1 MNIDYDSLIYF
12 LQDIDK
18 ILIGKKVEVKNEFIT
33 TCDAQTNGKTIT
45 IDMPSITQKCRNE
58 SEALL
63 MIKAVNYHELAHIKF
78 TDYNKE
84 DINKASEKVKERG
97 GDRHDFFKMIN
108 IMEDG
113 RIERLFAALYPKAK
127 DYFIAKNIWRIRNHE
142 YDFLTTAVRKS
153 LIPKR
158 LMKEMEL
165 MHYIDD
171 EKKEKLMELFDK
183 YTKEADKQKRL
194 ELAMEAY
201 FLIKDDYDW
210 FNAPQNEDIVSI
222 SKKGGGK
229 KKEREIKRAIEK
241 LREEEEKESE
251 EEESEE
257 GEGEGAEGESEG
269 EGENKGERGGGSEG
283 GSEERKE
290 RSEGGGKRGEG
301 GEGES
306 ERESEEGEE
315 SEGAEE
321 SEWAKSL
328 NNLIDALIEKTGEKK
343 RESKDERDVNY
354 HLVYLPELKLTK
366 REEEAIKNIANA
378 IKQIRAELRSG
389 WQRCE
394 RSGRIDLRKAMKY
407 KRNGDIKIFKK
418 FKHDKERT
426 SKMHYVLL
434 IDTSDSMELGHSISR
449 IYVASKTLSILV
461 EAIERAKGECAVIR
475 YSDDYTVLKR
485 FNERWK
491 RVYLKPNGT
500 TYISGALKEARE
512 MLKGKEYGCVII
524 LTDGEWY
531 DEDEAEKIIREMNK
545 RGIETVLVGI
555 GIGER
560 HECKHF
566 FTIDDSRNFASEFMR
581 LMRKV
586 VLKMAKELT
595 IKAM

>member
-1 MNIDYDSLIYF
+1 MNIDFDSLIYF

-18 ILIGKKVEVKNEFIT
+18 ILIGKKVEVKNEFLT
-33 TCDAQTNGKTIT
+33 TCDAQTNMKTIK

-84 DINKASEKVKERG
+84 DIDKASEKVKERG
-97 GDRHDFFKMIN
+97 GNRYDFFKMLN

-142 YDFLTTAVRKS
+142 YDFLTTAVRKG
-153 LIPKR
+153 LVPKK

-171 EKKEKLMELFDK
+171 EKKEKLLELFDK
-183 YTKEADKQKRL
+183 YTKEADKQKRIN
-194 ELAMEAY
+194 LAMEAY
-201 FLIKDDYDW
+201 FLIKDDYNW
-210 FNAPQNEDIVSI
+210 FKAPENEDNVSI

-251 EEESEE
+251 EGENE
-257 GEGEGAEGESEG
+257 GEEGEGAEGESEG
-269 EGENKGERGGGSEG
+269 EGEGEGERGEESEENKGE
-283 GSEERKE
+283 
-290 RSEGGGKRGEG
+290 GKRGEG

-306 ERESEEGEE
+306 ERESEGEGE

-328 NNLIDALIEKTGEKK
+328 NNLIDALIEKTGEKGK
-343 RESKDERDVNY
+343 ESKDERDVNY
-354 HLVYLPELKLTK
+354 HLAYLPELKLTK
-366 REEEAIKNIANA
+366 KEEEAIKNIANA

-389 WQRCE
+389 WQRGE

-449 IYVASKTLSILV
+449 IHVASKTLSILV
-461 EAIERAKGECAVIR
+461 EAIERAKGECAVIK
-475 YSDDYTVLKR
+475 YSDDHTVLKR
-485 FNERWK
+485 FNEKWK
-491 RVYLKPNGT
+491 RVYLRPHGN

-531 DEDEAEKIIREMNK
+531 DDDEAEKIIREMNK

-566 FTIDDSRNFASEFMR
+566 FTIYDSRNFAGEFMR

>member
-142 YDFLTTAVRKS
+142 YDFLTTAVRKG
-153 LIPKR
+153 LVPKK

-171 EKKEKLMELFDK
+171 EKKEKLLELFDK
-183 YTKEADKQKRL
+183 YTKEADKQKRIN
-194 ELAMEAY
+194 LAMEAY

-210 FNAPQNEDIVSI
+210 FNAPQNEDNVSI

-257 GEGEGAEGESEG
+257 EESEGAEGESEG
-269 EGENKGERGGGSEG
+269 GGENKGERGEE
-283 GSEERKE
+283 SEENKGE
-290 RSEGGGKRGEG
+290 GKRGEG
-301 GEGES
+301 GEGGSERES
-306 ERESEEGEE
+306 EGESEEGEE
-315 SEGAEE
+315 SKEAEE

-366 REEEAIKNIANA
+366 KEEEVIKNIANA

-461 EAIERAKGECAVIR
+461 EAIERGGGKCAVIK
-475 YSDDYTVLKR
+475 YSHNHAVLKR
-485 FNERWK
+485 FNEKWK
-491 RVYLKPNGT
+491 RVYLRADGL
-500 TYISGALKEARE
+500 TYVSGALKEARE

-531 DEDEAEKIIREMNK
+531 DEGEAEKIIREMNK

-566 FTIDDSRNFASEFMR
+566 FTIDDSRNFASKFMR

-586 VLKMAKELT
+586 VLKIAKELT